1 MNYNISAIKKILSH
15 KYPFLLID
23 GVSYLV
29 PFYECRAFKN
39 YTYNE
44 WFFPPHFET
53 EPVLPGSLL
62 LESFTQAF
70 AIPLLIEYKGS
81 LVQDL
86 PLIFVGVDK
95 FRIFKPVIPGDRLE
109 IHVTNIRNT
118 NNIVSGHVNGYVDES
133 CIGSGILTYKI
144 NDGRK

>member
-1 MNYNISAIKKILSH
+1 MIYNISGIKKILSH

-23 GVSYLV
+23 GVTYLV
-29 PFYECRAFKN
+29 PFFECRAFKN

-44 WFFPPHFET
+44 WYFPSHFET

-62 LESFTQAF
+62 LESFTQAL
-70 AIPLLIEYKGS
+70 AIPLLI
-81 LVQDL
+81 QDEFTPSSHL

-95 FRIFKPVIPGDRLE
+95 FRIFKPVIPGDRLD
-109 IHVTNIRNT
+109 IHVSNIRNT
-118 NNIVSGHVNGYVDES
+118 NGIVTGHVKGYVSND

-144 NDGRK
+144 NSDE